1 MSFVDLFGAM
11 KSAYCAYG
19 CDVPIY
25 IGKQFLQQHT
35 EPTRV
40 VLYQDQDLYTSPSVS
55 VPVATRGYT
64 PHGINPRP
72 IKTRRCGVVANIWAS
87 APEQDDLER
96 QYRADLALL
105 DVLINQTIL
114 VLQQTVSGIYELAS
128 GGAADGN
135 DQAMRSGLGYN
146 LVFLVDTPII
156 DMPWAVAIDAC
167 RKTWAESPAT
177 AEVTVA
183 GAVDNSTTPPTFQPG
198 VTFETPP

>member
-1 MSFVDLFGAM
+1 MSFVDLFSAM

-19 CDVPIY
+19 CDVPIF

-35 EPTRV
+35 VTTRV
-40 VLYQDQDLYTSPSVS
+40 VLYQDQDLFANPSVS
-55 VPVATRGYT
+55 VPVATQGYNAQ
-64 PHGINPRP
+64 GINPRP
-72 IKTRRCGVVANIWAS
+72 IKTRRCGIVANIWAT
-87 APEQDDLER
+87 APEQGELER

-135 DQAMRSGLGYN
+135 DQAMRAGLGYN
-146 LVFLVDTPII
+146 LVFFVDTPII
-156 DMPWAVAIDAC
+156 DMPWSVAIDAC
-167 RKTWAESPAT
+167 RKTWAQGPAT
-177 AEVTVA
+177 AQVTVS

-198 VTFETPP
+198 VTFTTPP